1 MRIDMSNQRPGKYQT
16 KPDSM
21 SNEMGVLKFFKIA
34 AEELK
39 KDGKDDEAFYFE
51 QTVDWLQRGN
61 SLPKDNKSVI
71 MCLGL

>member
-1 MRIDMSNQRPGKYQT
+1 MSNQRKGTYQS
-16 KPDSM
+16 KPDGM
-21 SNEMGVLKFFKIA
+21 TNEMGVLKFFKIA

-39 KDGKDDEAFYFE
+39 KDGKVDEAFYFE